1 MIYIQ
6 VIAVIT
12 LLINFLMS
20 TIHEFSDGEE
30 TFMDYASILV
40 LSYIIVLIVNQIFF
54 KRDES

>member
-1 MIYIQ
+1 MIYVQ

-20 TIHEFSDGEE
+20 TIHEFSNGEE

-40 LSYIIVLIVNQIFF
+40 LSYIIVLIINFF
-54 KRDES
+54 FLRRNNE